1 MGKVHFNYLPS
12 INCFLFKLLKLLI
25 SYSFRFGTIASLNT
39 GDDDSSDDETNKH
52 YAGGSEHSGQLIKGN
67 KDKIKVTDVFN
78 SAKE

>member
-1 MGKVHFNYLPS
+1 M
-12 INCFLFKLLKLLI
+12 
-25 SYSFRFGTIASLNT
+25 FRFGTLASLNT

-67 KDKIKVTDVFN
+67 KDKIKVKDVFN